1 MSHTPVTILTGF
13 LGSGK
18 TTLLNRALRDPAMAN
33 TAVVINEFGEVGLDH
48 MLAAQSDDTIMV
60 LENGCLCCTVFGD
73 LVTTLNNLYHA
84 REAGEIP
91 RFDHVVIETSGLAD
105 PSPLIQA
112 FLSHPTLAGLYR
124 IGTVVATVDAVNG
137 PGTLDNHVEL
147 VRQVALADRILITKL
162 DLLRSMHEQNS
173 SQLNFPSPERGG
185 SAHETRRGVNL
196 PLAQTSTPTRQPL
209 AQTSTPTRQPVAAD
223 LPLSGGGEDQTSR
236 HHIDRA
242 SEQRAE
248 NAEAA
253 LVARLRRL
261 NPAAEISRID
271 DPAFDIGK
279 LLRAEGLD
287 PADTEADARAWLNA
301 TAYEQQGQHDH
312 DHHHDHDHGG
322 HDHHHLHDRDIAS
335 FCFVRETPIAREALR
350 LLLDALQQNLGPNLL
365 RVKGIVNV
373 AEEPGR
379 PAVIQGAQHLLHN
392 LSWLERWPDADHRSK
407 IVFIT
412 QGFDRA
418 EVEDMIALLDRVA
431 TRTAAARARA
441 QSAQ

>member
-1 MSHTPVTILTGF
+1 
-13 LGSGK
+13 
-18 TTLLNRALRDPAMAN
+18 
-33 TAVVINEFGEVGLDH
+33 

-112 FLSHPTLAGLYR
+112 FLSDPTLAGLYR
-124 IGTVVATVDAVNG
+124 IANVVATVDAVNG
-137 PGTLDNHVEL
+137 PGTLDNHIES
-147 VRQVALADRILITKL
+147 VRQVALADQILITKL
-162 DLLRSMHEQNS
+162 DLID
-173 SQLNFPSPERGG
+173 P
-185 SAHETRRGVNL
+185 AHGET
-196 PLAQTSTPTRQPL
+196 
-209 AQTSTPTRQPVAAD
+209 AAK
-223 LPLSGGGEDQTSR
+223 E
-236 HHIDRA
+236 
-242 SEQRAE
+242 
-248 NAEAA
+248 AEAS
-253 LVARLRRL
+253 LTARLRRL
-261 NPAAEISRID
+261 NPAARILRID
-271 DPAFDIGK
+271 DPAFKIGD

-287 PADTEADARAWLNA
+287 PADAKADARAWLNA
-301 TAYEQQGQHDH
+301 AAYERADAHH
-312 DHHHDHDHGG
+312 HHHDHDHDDD
-322 HDHHHLHDRDIAS
+322 DHHHLHDRDIAS
-335 FCFVRETPIAREALR
+335 FCFVRDKPIAREALR

-373 AEEPGR
+373 AEEPDR

-441 QSAQ
+441 QSAG

>member
-1 MSHTPVTILTGF
+1 LPHTPVTILTGF

-48 MLAAQSDDTIMV
+48 LLAARSDDTIMV

-84 REAGEIP
+84 REAAEIP

-112 FLSHPTLAGLYR
+112 FLSDPTLAGLYR
-124 IGTVVATVDAVNG
+124 IGAVVATVDAVNG
-137 PGTLDNHVEL
+137 PGTLDNHIES

-162 DLLRSMHEQNS
+162 DLLPPEQ
-173 SQLNFPSPERGG
+173 
-185 SAHETRRGVNL
+185 AK
-196 PLAQTSTPTRQPL
+196 A
-209 AQTSTPTRQPVAAD
+209 
-223 LPLSGGGEDQTSR
+223 
-236 HHIDRA
+236 
-242 SEQRAE
+242 
-248 NAEAA
+248 AEAS
-253 LVARLRRL
+253 LTARLRRL
-261 NPAAEISRID
+261 NPAAKISRID
-271 DPAFDIGK
+271 DRAHPVAPPQAGQGGEGVGA
-279 LLRAEGLD
+279 LLRDEGLD
-287 PADTEADARAWLNA
+287 PAKADADARAWLNA
-301 TAYEQQGQHDH
+301 AAYEQAAAHH
-312 DHHHDHDHGG
+312 HHHDHEPDD

-335 FCFVRETPIAREALR
+335 FCFTREQPIAREALR
-350 LLLDALQQNLGPNLL
+350 LLLDALQQNLGPSLL
-365 RVKGIVNV
+365 RIKGIVNV
-373 AEEPGR
+373 AEEPER

-392 LSWLERWPDADHRSK
+392 LSWLERWPDADRRSK

-431 TRTAAARARA
+431 TRTATARARA
-441 QSAQ
+441 RSS

>member
-1 MSHTPVTILTGF
+1 VGSRAARAAYTYMLDIQAKSDDFRLQPERNLPHNPVTILTGF

-112 FLSHPTLAGLYR
+112 FLSDPVLAGLYR
-124 IGTVVATVDAVNG
+124 IGSVVATVDAVNG
-137 PGTLDNHVEL
+137 PGTLDNHVES
-147 VRQVALADRILITKL
+147 VRQVALADHILLTKL
-162 DLLRSMHEQNS
+162 DLVD
-173 SQLNFPSPERGG
+173 P
-185 SAHETRRGVNL
+185 
-196 PLAQTSTPTRQPL
+196 AQ
-209 AQTSTPTRQPVAAD
+209 AK
-223 LPLSGGGEDQTSR
+223 E
-236 HHIDRA
+236 
-242 SEQRAE
+242 
-248 NAEAA
+248 AEAS
-253 LVARLRRL
+253 LIARLRRL
-261 NPAAEISRID
+261 NPAAKISRID
-271 DPAFDIGK
+271 DPAFDIGV

-287 PADTEADARAWLNA
+287 PADAKADARAWLNA
-301 TAYEQQGQHDH
+301 AAYEQDH
-312 DHHHDHDHGG
+312 AHHHDHDHAHDD

-335 FCFVRETPIAREALR
+335 FCFIRETPIAREALR

-373 AEEPGR
+373 AEEPDR

-418 EVEDMIALLDRVA
+418 DIEEMIALLDRVA
-431 TRTAAARARA
+431 SRTAAARARA

>member
-1 MSHTPVTILTGF
+1 LPQTPVTILTGF

-48 MLAAQSDDTIMV
+48 MLAARSDDTIMV

-84 REAGEIP
+84 REANEIP
-91 RFDHVVIETSGLAD
+91 RFDHVVIETSGMAD

-112 FLSHPTLAGLYR
+112 FLSDPTLAGLYR

-137 PGTLDNHVEL
+137 PGTLDNHIES
-147 VRQVALADRILITKL
+147 VRQVALADHILITKL
-162 DLLRSMHEQNS
+162 DMID
-173 SQLNFPSPERGG
+173 P
-185 SAHETRRGVNL
+185 
-196 PLAQTSTPTRQPL
+196 AQVQ
-209 AQTSTPTRQPVAAD
+209 D
-223 LPLSGGGEDQTSR
+223 
-236 HHIDRA
+236 
-242 SEQRAE
+242 
-248 NAEAA
+248 AEAS
-253 LVARLRRL
+253 LIARLRRL
-261 NPAAEISRID
+261 NPAAKISRID

-287 PADTEADARAWLNA
+287 PADVKADARAWLNA
-301 TAYEQQGQHDH
+301 AAYEHADA
-312 DHHHDHDHGG
+312 HHHDHDHAGDDRDD

-335 FCFVRETPIAREALR
+335 FCFIRETPIAREALR

-392 LSWLERWPDADHRSK
+392 LSWLERWPDSDHRSK

-418 EVEDMIALLDRVA
+418 DIEEMIALLDRVA
-431 TRTAAARARA
+431 SRTAAARARA
-441 QSAQ
+441 QSAG

>member
-1 MSHTPVTILTGF
+1 MPHTPITILTGF

-18 TTLLNRALRDPAMAN
+18 TTLLNRALSDPAMSN
-33 TAVVINEFGEVGLDH
+33 TAVVINEFGEIGLDH
-48 MLAAQSDDTIMV
+48 ALAARSDDTIMV

-112 FLSHPTLAGLYR
+112 FLSDPVLAVLYR
-124 IGTVVATVDAVNG
+124 IGIVVAAVDAVNG
-137 PGTLDNHVEL
+137 PATLDNHVES
-147 VRQVALADRILITKL
+147 VRQVALADHILITKL
-162 DLLRSMHEQNS
+162 DL
-173 SQLNFPSPERGG
+173 
-185 SAHETRRGVNL
+185 VD
-196 PLAQTSTPTRQPL
+196 PTRVRE
-209 AQTSTPTRQPVAAD
+209 T
-223 LPLSGGGEDQTSR
+223 
-236 HHIDRA
+236 
-242 SEQRAE
+242 
-248 NAEAA
+248 EAA
-253 LVARLRRL
+253 LTARLRRL
-261 NPAAEISRID
+261 NPAATISRID
-271 DPAFDIGK
+271 DPAFDIK

-287 PADTEADARAWLNA
+287 PGDAKADARAWLNA
-301 TAYEQQGQHDH
+301 AAYEEADAHYHHAHDG
-312 DHHHDHDHGG
+312 HDHGHDG
-322 HDHHHLHDRDIAS
+322 DDHHHLHDRDIAS
-335 FCFVRETPIAREALR
+335 FCFTRDKPITREALR

-373 AEEPGR
+373 TEDPDR

-441 QSAQ
+441 QRAG

>member
-1 MSHTPVTILTGF
+1 MYQARLSADLAAEQDLSHTPVTILTGF

-18 TTLLNRALRDPAMAN
+18 TTLLNRALRDPTMAN

-84 REAGEIP
+84 REANEIP

-112 FLSHPTLAGLYR
+112 FLSDPTLAGLYR
-124 IGTVVATVDAVNG
+124 IGAVVATVDAVNG
-137 PGTLDNHVEL
+137 PGTLDNHIES
-147 VRQVALADRILITKL
+147 VRQVALADHILITKL
-162 DLLRSMHEQNS
+162 DLLE
-173 SQLNFPSPERGG
+173 
-185 SAHETRRGVNL
+185 
-196 PLAQTSTPTRQPL
+196 
-209 AQTSTPTRQPVAAD
+209 PVK
-223 LPLSGGGEDQTSR
+223 SKE
-236 HHIDRA
+236 
-242 SEQRAE
+242 
-248 NAEAA
+248 AEAS
-253 LVARLRRL
+253 LTARLLRL
-261 NPAAEISRID
+261 NPAAKISRID
-271 DPAFDIGK
+271 DLPHPVPPPQAGGGRVGVGE

-287 PADTEADARAWLNA
+287 PADTNADARAWLNA
-301 TAYEQQGQHDH
+301 AAYQQADAHH
-312 DHHHDHDHGG
+312 HHHHDHDHDD

-335 FCFVRETPIAREALR
+335 FCFTREAPIAREALR
-350 LLLDALQQNLGPNLL
+350 LLLDALQQNLGPSLL

-373 AEEPGR
+373 AEEPDR

-392 LSWLERWPDADHRSK
+392 LSWLERWPDADRRSK

-441 QSAQ
+441 QSQL

>member
-1 MSHTPVTILTGF
+1 MRRSRIGRLRREDCKKLPHTPITILTGF

-33 TAVVINEFGEVGLDH
+33 TAVVINEFGEISLDH
-48 MLAAQSDDTIMV
+48 ALAAESDDTIMV

-84 REAGEIP
+84 REDGAIP

-112 FLSHPTLAGLYR
+112 FLSDPTLAGLYR

-137 PGTLDNHVEL
+137 PDTLDNHVES
-147 VRQVALADRILITKL
+147 VRQVALADHILITKL
-162 DLLRSMHEQNS
+162 DLIA
-173 SQLNFPSPERGG
+173 P
-185 SAHETRRGVNL
+185 
-196 PLAQTSTPTRQPL
+196 AQ
-209 AQTSTPTRQPVAAD
+209 AQAA
-223 LPLSGGGEDQTSR
+223 E
-236 HHIDRA
+236 
-242 SEQRAE
+242 SE
-248 NAEAA
+248 
-253 LVARLRRL
+253 LTARLRRL
-261 NPAAEISRID
+261 NPAAKISRID
-271 DPAFDIGK
+271 DPSFTIGN

-287 PADTEADARAWLNA
+287 PADTKADARAWLNA
-301 TAYEQQGQHDH
+301 AAYEQVDG
-312 DHHHDHDHGG
+312 HHHDHDGDHAHDDD

-335 FCFVRETPIAREALR
+335 FCFVRDQPIPREALR

-365 RVKGIVNV
+365 RVKGIVHV
-373 AEEPGR
+373 AEEPDR
-379 PAVIQGAQHLLHN
+379 PAVIQGAQQLLHN
-392 LSWLERWPDADHRSK
+392 LSWLERWPDADRRSK

-418 EVEDMIALLDRVA
+418 EVEDMIAVLDRVA

-441 QSAQ
+441 QSAR